1 MSEREDERERAEP
14 WLEDAISRLQVPV
27 QRSPGVVDA
36 VIRAALESGPDF
48 ASPRETRF
56 RRRIWTWLTH
66 PEIALSPLAAA
77 AIVVVL
83 VASTLSIQHGLSDDR
98 RTTDAASLV
107 NLHQFVLVAPNA
119 ASVSLVGD
127 FNGWSLGA
135 TPLERQGSVWS
146 VEVSLPPGRHVYAFV
161 VDGEEWVADASAPR
175 APEDEFGRPSSV
187 ILVPERGT

>member
-1 MSEREDERERAEP
+1 
-14 WLEDAISRLQVPV
+14 
-27 QRSPGVVDA
+27 VDA